1 MYKLPEA
8 IADKATE
15 LFNAINCAK
24 DNLQLECAD
33 VSLSG
38 DFSQLTLLINKHGN
52 LQELEADIV
61 SVLKHYEN
69 KQKTHPNVKP
79 SRPKNPASRTR
90 SSGGHIRVSLA
101 GKVIEE
107 RTIANTFVEV
117 LKVFG
122 FDRVAMLSKSVCGIP
137 LFAKTPTSRNLTQQH
152 IGDWYITTHVN
163 RVSAKSI
170 LENISKELNMPIRIE
185 TIEH

>member
-8 IADKATE
+8 IADKTTE
-15 LFNAINCAK
+15 LFNAIKYAK
-24 DNLQLECAD
+24 DDLQIECAE

-38 DFSQLTLLINKHGN
+38 DFSQLTLLTNKHAN

-69 KQKTHPNVKP
+69 KQKMHPNVK
-79 SRPKNPASRTR
+79 SSQPKNPASRTR
-90 SSGGHIRVSLA
+90 SSGGHIRVSVA
-101 GKVIEE
+101 GKVVEE
-107 RTIANTFVEV
+107 STIANTFVEV

-122 FDRVAMLSKSVCGIP
+122 FDRVAILSKLVCGIP
-137 LFAKTPTSRNLTQQH
+137 LFAKTPTSRNLAQQH

-163 RVSAKSI
+163 KISTKSI
-170 LENISKELNMPIRIE
+170 LEDISKELNIPIHVEIVAQ
-185 TIEH
+185 